1 MAWRSRGSIKSS
13 CRDIEMMTC
22 DPKTVKFECEQ
33 VVFQHSL
40 SKQAL
45 EPTILLLELLETLSF
60 G

>member
-1 MAWRSRGSIKSS
+1 
-13 CRDIEMMTC
+13 MMTC

-45 EPTILLLELLETLSF
+45 EPTILHLELLETLSF